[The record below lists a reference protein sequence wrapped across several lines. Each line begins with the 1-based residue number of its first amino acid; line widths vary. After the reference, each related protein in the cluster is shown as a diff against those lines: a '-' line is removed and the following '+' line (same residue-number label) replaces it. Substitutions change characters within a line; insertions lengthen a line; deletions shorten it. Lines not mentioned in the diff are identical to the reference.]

1 MRPVLHPLSDPL
13 PAPVPWLRHHPRDW
27 RAGTLD
33 IPGLTAAAAALSQ
46 QPDFAD
52 GMRQFADGWQ
62 AGYNATPVLGSVMR
76 NNARYVLLLA
86 CLWLDHQ
93 RDASLP
99 GVSITPGRVLDFY
112 ARLDHRLVEGGAS
125 RIKTILA
132 HARVAG
138 LLQPAPGP
146 GDARLRPLEP
156 TPLLRRAMAGY
167 VQGFLGGI
175 APTLPL
181 PATPQQMVDTPGF
194 VAELFTYRMLPL
206 LHERFAITQGLPAMN
221 WITNREKGYP
231 QLLSLVRHMQVQPD
245 GQVHTMGWPQQIAER
260 VGVSRGSARNFLLAA
275 VEQGW
280 LEPLGPRQWRLRP
293 AFHAELLQ
301 WMGREFLWMHT
312 LAVAAWRVCV
322 AVNGAS
328 GDTAASATAAP

>member
-1 MRPVLHPLSDPL
+1 MPL
-13 PAPVPWLRHHPRDW
+13 PAPLSSPLLPPVPWLRDHPRHW

-33 IPGLTAAAAALSQ
+33 VPGLTAAAAALSQ
-46 QPDFAD
+46 RPGFEAA
-52 GMRQFADGWQ
+52 MHQFADGWQ

-93 RDASLP
+93 RDASQP

-112 ARLDHRLVEGGAS
+112 ARLDHRLVEGGTS

-138 LLQPAPGP
+138 LLQPGPGP

-156 TPLLRRAMAGY
+156 TPLLRQAMAGY

-175 APTLPL
+175 AGALPL
-181 PATPQQMVDTPGF
+181 PATPQQMVEVPGF
-194 VAELFTYRMLPL
+194 VPELFTYRMLPL
-206 LHERFAITQGLPAMN
+206 LLERFAITQGLPAMN

-231 QLLSLVRHMQVQPD
+231 QLLSLVRHMQTQPD
-245 GQVHTMGWPQQIAER
+245 GQVLTEGWPQQIAAR
-260 VGVSRGSARNFLLAA
+260 VGVSRGSARNFLVAA

-280 LEPLGPRQWRLRP
+280 LEPLGPRRWRMRP

-322 AVNGAS
+322 DAGPGAP
-328 GDTAASATAAP
+328 AAATLRSPT